1 MASVHQISCI
11 KAIVAP
17 IKTRWR
23 HEGERVGRWGVVR
36 VDPIR
41 VIVIWS
47 GLGQAVNDFP
57 DEVSEDRKRDGSSCV
72 GSDATEHAP
81 AVLGDGGSKLIEAHA
96 CNRRRISHNFNR
108 GGCVDVAS
116 QG

>member
-1 MASVHQISCI
+1 MVD
-11 KAIVAP
+11 
-17 IKTRWR
+17 
-23 HEGERVGRWGVVR
+23 GGVVR

-57 DEVSEDRKRDGSSCV
+57 DEVSEDRKRDGRGC
-72 GSDATEHAP
+72 GGRDAEHAP
-81 AVLGDGGSKLIEAHA
+81 AVLGGGGSKLIEAHA

-108 GGCVDVAS
+108 GGCVDVAR